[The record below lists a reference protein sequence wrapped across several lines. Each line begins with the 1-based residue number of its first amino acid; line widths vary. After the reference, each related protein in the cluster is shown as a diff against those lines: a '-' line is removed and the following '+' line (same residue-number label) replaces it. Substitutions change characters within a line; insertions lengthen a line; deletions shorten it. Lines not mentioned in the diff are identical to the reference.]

1 MKKIMMLL
9 SLSFVMCV
17 SCSSV
22 STLSTPEGFAH
33 FDKER
38 NYRAASADAV
48 SISSY
53 VIESK
58 AMQEDNPLATWVKEA
73 DRVLVSK
80 GYIALSTNQITLRT
94 GLAGTYSEYEVM
106 YNAEPWIYSLLVVKD
121 DGRIVVAEVSGEKS
135 VYLKRKERILESLKT
150 IVVK

>member
-9 SLSFVMCV
+9 SVLVAACV
-17 SCSSV
+17 SCTSV
-22 STLSTPEGFAH
+22 STMSTPEGFAH

-38 NYRAASADAV
+38 NYRAVSADAV

-58 AMQEDNPLATWVKEA
+58 SMQEDNPLATWVKEA

-80 GYIALSTNQITLRT
+80 GYTALSINQITLGN
-94 GLAGTYSEYEVM
+94 GLSGAYSEYEVM
-106 YNAEPWIYSLLVVKD
+106 YNAEPWIYSSLVVKD
-121 DGRIVVAEVSGEKS
+121 NGRLIVTEVSGEKNI
-135 VYLKRKERILESLKT
+135 YLIRKEKILEAFKT
-150 IVVK
+150 IEVK

>member
-1 MKKIMMLL
+1 MKKIIMLL
-9 SLSFVMCV
+9 SVLSVACI

-22 STLSTPEGFAH
+22 STMSTPEGFAH
-33 FDKER
+33 FDKEQ
-38 NYRAASADAV
+38 NYRAASADGM

-58 AMQEDNPLATWVKEA
+58 SVQEDNPLTTWVKEA

-80 GYIALSTNQITLRT
+80 GYIALSTSQITLRT
-94 GLAGTYSEYEVM
+94 GLSGTYSEYEVM

-121 DGRIVVAEVSGEKS
+121 NGRIVVTEVSGEKS
-135 VYLKRKERILESLKT
+135 VYMKRKENILGALKT
-150 IVVK
+150 IAVK